1 MPEPAP
7 YQIELDD
14 GRFIFAPAD
23 VDECVHALSTPTPAS
38 PEAEDGFYYLS
49 KLMDEDRDDA
59 LDIDASGVVE
69 EIDEAAEDAA
79 ADEGLDAAVSS
90 SAPAR
95 PALARRSRSRIP
107 LGSIRPAC

>member
-49 KLMDEDRDDA
+49 KPSA
-59 LDIDASGVVE
+59 L
-69 EIDEAAEDAA
+69 
-79 ADEGLDAAVSS
+79 
-90 SAPAR
+90 
-95 PALARRSRSRIP
+95 LARFAP
-107 LGSIRPAC
+107 LAYLNLLNPLASLNPSTLLDRVMLLGM